1 MIRLNYTY
9 PNENAEFVSEIV
21 KCVYEFNNQYG
32 WHITDLD
39 IIANDREDYLCN
51 KPMFSERVFDFQK
64 QVDYNH
70 KVYINTAELIEIL
83 FESRTVFRGVFIYEK
98 RNYCLEKSQF
108 SVDDDLSAKSMFEM
122 KILDGDLISIY
133 SDDSKLLSI
142 IEGKFKI
149 YKND

>member
-9 PNENAEFVSEIV
+9 PNENAEFVSKII
-21 KCVYEFNNQYG
+21 KCVYEFNDQYG

-39 IIANDREDYLCN
+39 IIANDREDYLNN

-64 QVDYNH
+64 QVDYNN
-70 KVYINTAELIEIL
+70 KVYIDTEELLEIL

-98 RNYCLEKSQF
+98 RTYCLEKSQL
-108 SVDDDLSAKSMFEM
+108 SVDNDTSARSMFEM

-133 SDDSKLLSI
+133 SDDNKLLSVI
-142 IEGKFKI
+142 DQKFNI
-149 YKND
+149 YK